1 MKSRHTNV
9 PAVAAAKAGF
19 STATAYRIEA
29 DPRLPSH
36 KKQRRGRRRPDP
48 LATVWKSE
56 VVPMLEA
63 APGVRAVAVFEE
75 ICRRHP
81 EIVTG
86 VRRTLERRIANW
98 RALHGPSRDV
108 MFRQEHP
115 PGRLGL
121 SDFTDMAALGLTIAG
136 EPLAHRLYHFRL
148 AFSGFQHAHVVL
160 GGESF
165 VALAE
170 GLQNALWALGGVPHH
185 HRSDSLSA
193 AFRNLA
199 REAQDDLTRR
209 YEELCA
215 HYAMTPTRNNLGVA
229 HENGA
234 IESAHGHLKKTIE
247 DELLLRGSRDF
258 ADLAAYRRFI
268 DEVIGRRNA
277 RNRKRIEVERAALKP
292 LPARRTAD
300 YEEARVV
307 VTSSGGFILRRVF
320 YSVPSRLIG
329 HRLNVHLYDDRLD
342 CFLGATALLTLRR
355 GRPPQGS
362 SKRGHVVDYRHVIHA
377 LRRKPMALIN
387 LVYRD
392 QLFPRRAYARAFA
405 ALIAKHSE
413 KQACRTMVGLLALAH
428 DRACEADLADAI
440 DAVLDAGGLPDLN
453 VLRERFKP
461 ERVVIPQV
469 AVALVPLA
477 TYDEL
482 AVIRTPGTTLDLTFD
497 TTLDA
502 TLEAKFGTRE
512 TTADEKRADT
522 TAAEVTTADTT
533 VADKTTAD
541 TTTADTTTADTTL
554 GVTRDTTSTLVRD
567 GGVE

>member
-9 PAVAAAKAGF
+9 PAIAAAKAGF

-36 KKQRRGRRRPDP
+36 KQKPRERRRPDP
-48 LATVWKSE
+48 LVDVWE
-56 VVPMLEA
+56 GEIVPMLAA
-63 APGVRAVAVFEE
+63 APGLRAVAVFEE

-81 EIVTG
+81 QLATG
-86 VRRTLERRIANW
+86 VRRTLERRIARW

-115 PGRLGL
+115 PGRMGL
-121 SDFTDMAALGLTIAG
+121 SDFTDMAALGVTIAG

-148 AFSGFQHAHVVL
+148 AFSGFAHGHVVL

-170 GLQNALWALGGVPHH
+170 GLQNALWALGGVPQQ

-209 YEELCA
+209 YEELCV
-215 HYAMTPTRNNLGVA
+215 HYGMTPSRNNPGIA

-277 RNRKRIEVERAALKP
+277 RNRKSITIERAALKP
-292 LPARRTAD
+292 LPERRTAD
-300 YEEARVV
+300 YEEVRVV

-342 CFLGATALLTLRR
+342 CFLGATQILTLQRA
-355 GRPPQGS
+355 RPPQGS
-362 SKRGHVVDYRHVIHA
+362 NKRGHVVDYRHVIHA
-377 LRRKPMALIN
+377 LRKKPMALLT

-392 QLFPRRAYARAFA
+392 QLFPHRAYARAFA
-405 ALIAKHSE
+405 ALIATQSE
-413 KQACRTMVGLLALAH
+413 KHACRTMVGVLALAH
-428 DRACEADLADAI
+428 DRACEAELADAI
-440 DAVLDAGGLPDLN
+440 DAVLDAGGLPDLDS
-453 VLRERFKP
+453 LRRRFKP
-461 ERVVIPQV
+461 DRAIFPDV
-469 AVALVPLA
+469 AVALVPLS

-482 AVIRTPGTTLDLTFD
+482 AVVRVPSTTPDMTFD
-497 TTLDA
+497 TTPDS
-502 TLEAKFGTRE
+502 TLEANFGTHE
-512 TTADEKRADT
+512 TTADATLGVPTFNTVRDT
-522 TAAEVTTADTT
+522 NRGVMR
-533 VADKTTAD
+533 D
-541 TTTADTTTADTTL
+541 TTT
-554 GVTRDTTSTLVRD
+554 TLVRD
-567 GGVE
+567 GGVA